1 MLAWI
6 PRRSAYNGG
15 AAPRSPKEAPV
26 AREDTFAHA
35 REHLSTLTDAQ
46 LEARFW
52 ELAQQCVDPLVALA
66 RTHTSPS
73 IERSVLM
80 RMGVDSR
87 TAMAVVTE
95 CDTRG
100 LLAHGVGHVVL
111 KCMRLWGTDAPAA
124 AARLAQG
131 SGWDDVAAIWGG
143 AR

>member
-1 MLAWI
+1 MVR
-6 PRRSAYNGG
+6 P
-15 AAPRSPKEAPV
+15 
-26 AREDTFAHA
+26 DTFQEVRQHLAH
-35 REHLSTLTDAQ
+35 LTDAE

-52 ELAQQCVDPLVALA
+52 ELATKCVDPLVELA

-100 LLAHGVGHVVL
+100 LLAHGAGHVVL
-111 KCMRLWGTDAPAA
+111 KCMHLWGTDAPTAA
-124 AARLAQG
+124 EHLAAG
-131 SGWDDVAAIWGG
+131 TGWDDVASFWGG